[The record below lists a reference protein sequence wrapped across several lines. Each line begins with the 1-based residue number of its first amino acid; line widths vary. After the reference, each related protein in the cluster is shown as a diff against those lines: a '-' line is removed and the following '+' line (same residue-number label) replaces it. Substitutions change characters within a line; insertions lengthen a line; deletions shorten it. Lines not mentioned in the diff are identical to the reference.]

1 VDEAERQRQAETR
14 QRLDQVNAAT
24 AQRLREAGEDREG
37 IAAAARLF
45 LDEALAVLFHPS
57 ALWFEWSKALRLA
70 GFDAKQTDR
79 RMRIYGTVS
88 HERFGRGRPLPPDW
102 PWFEHGAPE

>member
-14 QRLDQVNAAT
+14 QRLDQVNAET
-24 AQRLREAGEDREG
+24 AGRLREAGEDREA
-37 IAAAARLF
+37 IAAVAKQF
-45 LDEALAVLFHPS
+45 LEEALSVLSHPS

-70 GFDAKQTDR
+70 GYDAKQTDR

-88 HERFGRGRPLPPDW
+88 HERFGRGRPLPANW
-102 PWFEHGAPE
+102 PWSEHDAPE